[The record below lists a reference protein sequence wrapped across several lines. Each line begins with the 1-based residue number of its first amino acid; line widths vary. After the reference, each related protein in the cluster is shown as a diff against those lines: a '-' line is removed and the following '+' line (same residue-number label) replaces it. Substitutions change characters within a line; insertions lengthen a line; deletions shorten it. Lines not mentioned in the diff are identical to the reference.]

1 MVPLEYLCK
10 FWRTLD
16 MSLINCE
23 INLILNWSKNCFITI
38 DPDNNQLPTFPL
50 TGANLYVRVVIFLT
64 QNNAKLLQQM
74 KSDLKRTINW
84 NKYRSKVTIWEP
96 KQY

>member
-1 MVPLEYLCK
+1 
-10 FWRTLD
+10 
-16 MSLINCE
+16 MSLINRE
-23 INLILNWSKNCFITI
+23 INLILTWSENCFITI

-64 QNNAKLLQQM
+64 QNNAKLLQQT
-74 KSDLKRTINW
+74 KSGLKRTINW
-84 NKYRSKVTIWEP
+84 NKYQSKVTIWEP

>member
-1 MVPLEYLCK
+1 MVPLKYLCK
-10 FWRTLD
+10 FWRTLA
-16 MSLINCE
+16 MSLINRE
-23 INLILNWSKNCFITI
+23 INLILTWSENCFITI

-64 QNNAKLLQQM
+64 QNNAKLLQQT
-74 KSDLKRTINW
+74 KSGLKRTINW
-84 NKYRSKVTIWEP
+84 NKFRSKVTIWEP